1 MPDEL
6 SGPGRLTNY
15 FQPMW
20 SNYFLKKEVMPPL
33 YWHGLL
39 RYLFNTVLMP
49 AVRIKILYTIYYGRL
64 LSNMYYI

>member
-39 RYLFNTVLMP
+39 RYLINTVLMP
-49 AVRIKILYTIYYGRL
+49 DL
-64 LSNMYYI
+64 